1 MAATEEILAD
11 GLYVLKQPAKLP
23 EELDLLVVG
32 GGPAGTAAAFRA
44 KEKGLSVLVIDYDDV
59 MKRIRDYAKN
69 KLILPDFGGG
79 DKMKFPKGEA
89 LVSLLHFSPIDKDD
103 MCVQWK
109 GFYREQSVPAQVG
122 VELLGLQRRN
132 DGVWQVKTY
141 NHNSK
146 SDQEFLAKHVAIG
159 IGRGVPRRFDIPG
172 NTDGIAYRLTDA
184 VKYVGA
190 PACVLGGG
198 TSAAEAVIA
207 ISHAKINAKDA
218 SPVYWSYRSDK
229 LPKVSKALAEAFFE
243 AYMGNGNIRYHPNS
257 DPVAVVTADDRKDY
271 LSIQTDRRILS
282 NRPNETSHLEFQKEF
297 CIACI
302 GEDIPEAF
310 LNSLGIHMATVA
322 GGKKRMLVTPLLE
335 TQQPNVYLIGD
346 MLSQA
351 YMETDSFDADPATYR
366 EVKHRGNIKAA
377 LVDGVLVAEIV
388 AQRIAGK
395 EDIDVNVVLEEGDTS
410 PLPAQ
415 IAMQKATVIGTLL
428 AETIPDVTRQA
439 VLVRVLAG
447 NVEEEEFEVKMSG
460 VTTIGRKF
468 CDIAFPEDEM
478 MSERHASLLHGV
490 DGFSLRDD
498 GSATGVFLRATE
510 GKALEITPGDLVRAG
525 RQFLLFGEDH
535 NFTHYDQ
542 TGKKIGSHKVADK
555 TLVLGREAPDITL
568 NKDDMTLSR
577 RHLSLA
583 VKEEKMLVKDLNSV
597 NGTYLKVRSAMAIE
611 PGDRFRV
618 GREMF
623 KLQMQ
628 ETKQPVRVHVTS
640 ITPAPPPK
648 PAEKPK
654 QEEPK
659 PAKAPTQVSP
669 ANTPADGKPAGM
681 TVSFKN
687 AGKSIGF
694 AKGQSVCEIAEK
706 NGVKISA
713 ECHSGICGS
722 DPIRILSGKENLNPL
737 GDDEKGTL
745 EDICGVPAGECR
757 LACMT
762 KPSGPVEVEIIS

>member
-1 MAATEEILAD
+1 MTAVEEISAD
-11 GLYVLKQPAKLP
+11 GMYVLKQPAKLP
-23 EELDLLVVG
+23 DVLDLLVVG

-79 DKMKFPKGEA
+79 DKMKFPIGET

-103 MCVQWK
+103 MCLTWK
-109 GFYREQSVPAQVG
+109 GFYREHSVPAQAG
-122 VELLGLQRRN
+122 VELLGLQHRT

-141 NHNSK
+141 NHNNK

-172 NTDGIAYRLTDA
+172 NTDGITYRLTDA
-184 VKYVGA
+184 AHYVGT
-190 PACVLGGG
+190 PACVIGGG

-207 ISHAKINAKDA
+207 ISHAKIKA
-218 SPVYWSYRSDK
+218 SDPSPIYWSYRSDK

-271 LSIQTDRRILS
+271 LSIQTDRRIIPG
-282 NRPNETSHLEFQKEF
+282 RPNETSHLEFQKEF

-310 LNSLGIHMATVA
+310 LNSLGIQMASVA

-351 YMETDSFDADPATYR
+351 YMETDSFDDDPSTYR

-395 EDIDVNVVLEEGDTS
+395 KEIDVKVVLEDDRA
-410 PLPAQ
+410 PAPEAGPQ
-415 IAMQKATVIGTLL
+415 KPAAIATML
-428 AETIPDVTRQA
+428 AGTIPDTARRA
-439 VLVRVLAG
+439 ILVRLLAG
-447 NVEEEEFEVKMSG
+447 NVEEEEFAVNMSG
-460 VTTIGRKF
+460 VATIGRKF
-468 CDIAFPEDEM
+468 CDIVFPEDDM

-498 GSATGVFLRATE
+498 GSTTGVFLRATE
-510 GKALEITPGDLVRAG
+510 GKALEVTAGDLIRAG
-525 RQFLLFGEDH
+525 RQFLLFGKDH
-535 NFTHYDQ
+535 TFTHYDQ
-542 TGKKIGSHKVADK
+542 TGKKIASHKVQQK

-568 NKDDMTLSR
+568 NKDDRTLSR
-577 RHLSLA
+577 RHLSLS
-583 VKEEKMLVKDLNSV
+583 VKDGRMLVKDLNSV
-597 NGTYLKVRSAMAIE
+597 NGTYLKVRSAVSIE

-618 GREMF
+618 GRQMF
-623 KLQMQ
+623 KLRMQ
-628 ETKQPVRVHVTS
+628 EQGQPARIHVTT
-640 ITPAPPPK
+640 IPRVPPPK
-648 PAEKPK
+648 PVRITKPE
-654 QEEPK
+654 QPV
-659 PAKAPTQVSP
+659 PAAVSP
-669 ANTPADGKPAGM
+669 QASVVKVPAAEKPAGM
-681 TVSFKN
+681 TVTFKHV
-687 AGKSIGF
+687 GKIIAFS
-694 AKGQSVCEIAEK
+694 KGQSVCEVAEK

-722 DPIRILSGKENLNPL
+722 DPIRILSGREHLNPL

-745 EDICGVPAGECR
+745 EDICGVPPGECR
-757 LACMT
+757 LACMV
-762 KPSGPVEVEIIS
+762 KPSGAVEVEIIRS

>member
-1 MAATEEILAD
+1 MAATEELSND
-11 GLYVLKQPAKLP
+11 GMYILKQPVKLP
-23 EELDLLVVG
+23 EVLDLLVVG

-89 LVSLLHFSPIDKDD
+89 LVSLLHFSPIDKDE
-103 MCVQWK
+103 MCIQWK
-109 GFYREQSVPAQVG
+109 GFYREHSVPAQMG
-122 VELLGLQRRN
+122 VELLGLNRRG
-132 DGVWQVKTY
+132 DGVWQVKAY
-141 NHNSK
+141 NHNTK

-172 NTDGIAYRLTDA
+172 NTDGIAYRLTEA
-184 VKYVGA
+184 ARYVGA
-190 PACVLGGG
+190 PACVIGGG

-207 ISHAKINAKDA
+207 ISHAKAKANDA
-218 SPVYWSYRSDK
+218 SPIYWSYRSDK

-271 LSIQTDRRILS
+271 LSIQTDRRVIPG
-282 NRPNETSHLEFQKEF
+282 RPNETSHLEFQKEF

-310 LNSLGIHMATVA
+310 LNSLGIQMTSV

-351 YMETDSFDADPATYR
+351 YMETDSFDADPSTYR

-377 LVDGVLVAEIV
+377 LVDGVLVAEVV
-388 AQRIAGK
+388 AQRIAGRK
-395 EDIDVNVVLEEGDTS
+395 EIDVKIVFEEGEPKRS
-410 PLPAQ
+410 EPEPPAPAP
-415 IAMQKATVIGTLL
+415 IATIL
-428 AETIPDVTRQA
+428 AGTIPDVAQQA
-439 VLVRVLAG
+439 VLVRLLAG
-447 NVEEEEFEVKMSG
+447 NVEEEEFPVKMSG
-460 VTTIGRKF
+460 VTTVGRKF
-468 CDIAFPEDEM
+468 CDIVFPEDEM
-478 MSERHASLLHGV
+478 MSERHASLFHGV

-498 GSATGVFLRATE
+498 GSTTGVFLRATE
-510 GKALEITPGDLVRAG
+510 GKVLEVTAGDLIRAG
-525 RQFLLFGEDH
+525 RQFLLFGED
-535 NFTHYDQ
+535 NTFVHYDQ
-542 TGKKIGSHKVADK
+542 SGRKIGNHSVHEK

-577 RHLSLA
+577 RHLSLS
-583 VKEEKMLVKDLNSV
+583 VKDGKLLVKDLNSV
-597 NGTYLKVRSAMAIE
+597 NGTYLKVRSAVSIE

-618 GREMF
+618 GRQMF
-623 KLQMQ
+623 KLRMQ
-628 ETKQPVRVHVTS
+628 EQV
-640 ITPAPPPK
+640 
-648 PAEKPK
+648 
-654 QEEPK
+654 Q
-659 PAKAPTQVSP
+659 PAKIRVTTVPQVAAPRLAAIASP
-669 ANTPADGKPAGM
+669 QRGTPTAASAQPSDGKGPVAGGTTGM
-681 TVSFKN
+681 TVTFKG
-687 AGKSIGF
+687 GKGIAF
-694 AKGQSVCEIAEK
+694 TKGQSVCEVAEK
-706 NGVKISA
+706 NGVRISA

-722 DPIRILSGKENLNPL
+722 DPIRILSGSQHLNPL

-745 EDICGVPAGECR
+745 EDICGVPPGECR
-757 LACMT
+757 LACMV
-762 KPSGPVEVEIIS
+762 KPLGAIEVEIIRS

>member
-1 MAATEEILAD
+1 MTGNEEVSTD
-11 GLYVLKQPAKLP
+11 GMYVLKQPVKP
-23 EELDLLVVG
+23 HQVLDLLVVG

-44 KEKGLSVLVIDYDDV
+44 KEKGLSVLVIDYDDI

-79 DKMKFPKGEA
+79 DKMKFPKGES

-103 MCVQWK
+103 MCMTWR
-109 GFYREQSVPAQVG
+109 GFYRENSVPAQVG
-122 VELLGLQRRN
+122 VELLGLTRRS
-132 DGVWQVKTY
+132 DGVWEVKAY
-141 NHNSK
+141 NHNNK
-146 SDQEFLAKHVAIG
+146 ADQEYLAKHVAIG

-184 VKYVGA
+184 SHYVGA
-190 PACVLGGG
+190 PACVIGGG

-207 ISHAKINAKDA
+207 ISHAKIKAGDA

-271 LSIQTDRRILS
+271 LSIQTDRRVIPG
-282 NRPNETSHLEFQKEF
+282 RPNETSHLEFQKEF

-310 LNSLGIHMATVA
+310 LNSLGIQMTSI

-346 MLSQA
+346 MLSQV
-351 YMETDSFDADPATYR
+351 YMETDSFDADPSTYR

-395 EDIDVNVVLEEGDTS
+395 KEIDVKVVLEDDGAR
-410 PLPAQ
+410 LPETAPRKQ
-415 IAMQKATVIGTLL
+415 TVIATML
-428 AETIPDVTRQA
+428 AGTIPDLARQA
-439 VLVRVLAG
+439 VLVRLLGG
-447 NVEEEEFEVKMSG
+447 NVEEDEFAVKMSG

-468 CDIAFPEDEM
+468 CDIVFPEDDM

-498 GSATGVFLRATE
+498 GSTTGVFLRAAE
-510 GKALEITPGDLVRAG
+510 GKALEVTAGDLVRAG

-535 NFTHYDQ
+535 SFIHFDQ
-542 TGKKIGSHKVADK
+542 TGKKIGNHKVQEK

-577 RHLSLA
+577 RHLSLS
-583 VKEEKMLVKDLNSV
+583 VKDGKMFVKDLNSV
-597 NGTYLKVRSAMAIE
+597 NGTYLKVRSAVAIE

-618 GREMF
+618 GRQMF
-623 KLQMQ
+623 KLRMQ
-628 ETKQPVRVHVTS
+628 EQAQPARIHVTTIPQAPVPKPVVVTTDEQSAPVAASPQPSFAGVHV
-640 ITPAPPPK
+640 
-648 PAEKPK
+648 
-654 QEEPK
+654 
-659 PAKAPTQVSP
+659 
-669 ANTPADGKPAGM
+669 ANRPAGM
-681 TVSFKN
+681 TVTFKH
-687 AGKSIGF
+687 AGKSIAF
-694 AKGQSVCEIAEK
+694 SKGQSVCEVAEK

-722 DPIRILSGKENLNPL
+722 DPIRILSGSEHLNPL

-745 EDICGVPAGECR
+745 EDICGVPPGECR
-757 LACMT
+757 LACMV
-762 KPSGPVEVEIIS
+762 KPSGTVEVEIIQS